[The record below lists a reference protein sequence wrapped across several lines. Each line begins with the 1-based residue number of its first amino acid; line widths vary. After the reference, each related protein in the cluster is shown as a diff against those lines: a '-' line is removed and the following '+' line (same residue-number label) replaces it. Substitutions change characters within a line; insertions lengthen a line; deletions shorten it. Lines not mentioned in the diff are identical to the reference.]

1 MRQWKTW
8 VGLAISAVIVY
19 LAFRKIDLR
28 LLLENLQKAD
38 YLYLIPIVIVIFIS
52 VALRAVRWDY
62 LLRPIKRIGFQSLFE
77 GIVISFMANNVLPV
91 RMGEFVRAYIIGR
104 SECISASAS
113 FATIVVERLFDGL
126 IVLGLLVLILV
137 FFQLPPGNIPFKKGL
152 LMGGYITMAICG
164 FSFVILLII
173 KNKTGWFFRTALFLT
188 RPFSAKLANRGL
200 SSVQSFKQG
209 LLSLES
215 AQIMAIAF
223 LYSVVTWAVFS
234 YSIYLMGLAFGLK
247 LSLAATI
254 TILVAVC
261 LALMIP
267 STPGYIGPYHAAV
280 AYSLVLYN
288 IPLEKALSLSIVFHA
303 VNYIPITLVGFFY
316 LGKHHLSLKKIRE
329 VEEKAVGSKR
339 S

>member
-1 MRQWKTW
+1 MRYWKTW
-8 VGLAISAVIVY
+8 VGLVISAVIVY
-19 LAFRKIDLR
+19 LAFRKIDLH

-38 YLYLIPIVIVIFIS
+38 YLYLIPIVIVIFLS

-62 LLRPIKRIGFQSLFE
+62 LMRPIKKIGFQSLFE
-77 GIVISFMANNVLPV
+77 VIVISFMANNVLPV

-104 SECISASAS
+104 SERISASAS
-113 FATIVVERLFDGL
+113 FATVVVERLFDGL
-126 IVLGLLVLILV
+126 IVLGLLVLVLTI
-137 FFQLPPGNIPFKKGL
+137 FQLPPGNIPFKKGL

-173 KNKTGWFFRTALFLT
+173 KSKTEWFFRTARFLT
-188 RPFSAKLANRGL
+188 RPFSAKLATRGV

-215 AQIMAIAF
+215 AQIMAIVF
-223 LYSVVTWAVFS
+223 LYSLIAWAVFS
-234 YSIYLMGLAFGLK
+234 YSIYLTGLAFGLK
-247 LSLAATI
+247 LSLAATV

-280 AYSLVLYN
+280 AYALVLYN

-303 VNYIPITLVGFFY
+303 INYIPITLLGFLY
-316 LGKHHLSLKKIRE
+316 LGKHHLTLKKIRE
-329 VEEKAVGSKR
+329 AEEKAAGK
-339 S
+339 

>member
-1 MRQWKTW
+1 MRHWKTW
-8 VGLAISAVIVY
+8 VGLVISAVIVY

-28 LLLENLQKAD
+28 QLLENLQKAD
-38 YLYLIPIVIVIFIS
+38 YLYLIPIVTVIFLS

-62 LLRPIKRIGFQSLFE
+62 LLRPIKKIGFHRLFE

-104 SECISASAS
+104 SERISASAS
-113 FATIVVERLFDGL
+113 FATVVVERLFDGL
-126 IVLGLLVLILV
+126 IVLGLLALILT

-173 KNKTGWFFRTALFLT
+173 KNKTDWFFKTALFLS
-188 RPFSAKLANRGL
+188 RPFSAKLANRGI

-209 LLSLES
+209 LLSLGS
-215 AQIMAIAF
+215 ARIMVIVF
-223 LYSVVTWAVFS
+223 LYSLVTWAVFS

-247 LSLAATI
+247 LSLAAT
-254 TILVAVC
+254 TTVLLAVC

-280 AYSLVLYN
+280 AYSLVLYH

-303 VNYIPITLVGFFY
+303 VNYIPITLLGFLY

-329 VEEKAVGSKR
+329 AEEKAVGK
-339 S
+339 